1 MFGQDPELVE
11 RAEAGDA
18 FAQFDLGRICEC
30 QRSGRLIQTGPPNQL
45 VWMERGS
52 VGDAR
57 ISESRRD
64 A

>member
-1 MFGQDPELVE
+1 MTLL
-11 RAEAGDA
+11 EALPFSGFTA
-18 FAQFDLGRICEC
+18 
-30 QRSGRLIQTGPPNQL
+30 RSGRVIQTGPPNQL